1 VEFADGVVRDV
12 GPGDT
17 VCCRELMHPSQET
30 AAPLRAL
37 DFISD
42 GVMIVDLTGRI
53 IYADSSL
60 CRMLHIK
67 SPSILDQ
74 PADLGGRLQFQGGLT
89 FDQLATSVEKDG
101 QWAGEATCQS
111 EDRHAVMLDM
121 RVIPLSDS
129 GSQRLGTM
137 MVARDVTRER
147 SLEKQV
153 IQSQQMELV
162 ENLSIGIAHEFKN
175 LLTVIMAYA
184 SLLQDQMAGQPFQK
198 DITKILEAA
207 QTANELTSRLL
218 SVTRHSAPRME
229 AVDVHDVL
237 HDVVAMLHKTLPRN
251 IALYAPEKTPLP
263 KIHTDPVVLYR
274 ALLNLCLNARDAMPD
289 GGNLSIEV
297 DVVRVEKEDL
307 ERWPDRAPGAYIT
320 ISVTDT
326 GYGMT
331 PEIKQHIF
339 EPFFTTKKGGTGLG
353 LSVVQHTI
361 RAMGGWVTMYS
372 EPNLGACFRV
382 YIPAAGQE
390 ETAVPS
396 TEKEETPIPG
406 GHETILVVDDDPLA
420 LNITQRL
427 LHKAG
432 YTVWTA
438 SGGEEAI
445 NLYRQHAG
453 ELDIVLLDVVMPYV
467 NGEEVYHELVRI
479 NPRVL
484 ILVISG
490 FTPKTAERLL
500 KISGARFLSK
510 PFSRSRLCAEVRE
523 ILDTR
528 KK

>member
-1 VEFADGVVRDV
+1 
-12 GPGDT
+12 
-17 VCCRELMHPSQET
+17 MQPSQEK
-30 AAPLRAL
+30 ALPLRAL

-42 GVMIVDLTGRI
+42 GVMIADLPGKI
-53 IYADSSL
+53 IYADAAL
-60 CRMLHIK
+60 CRMLGIR
-67 SPSILDQ
+67 SLAAISQ
-74 PADLGGRLQFQGGLT
+74 PADLGGRIQFQGGVT
-89 FDQLATSVEKDG
+89 FEQIAATANREG
-101 QWAGEATCQS
+101 HWAGEATCQS
-111 EDRHAVMLDM
+111 EDRHAVMLDL
-121 RVIPLSDS
+121 RAIPLSDS
-129 GSQRLGTM
+129 GGQRLGTM
-137 MVARDVTRER
+137 VVARDVTRER

-198 DITKILEAA
+198 DIAKILEAA

-218 SVTRHSAPRME
+218 SVTRHTAPRME
-229 AVDVHDVL
+229 DVDAQNVL
-237 HDVVAMLHKTLPRN
+237 HDVVAMLQKTLPRN
-251 IALYAPEKTPLP
+251 VALYSPEKTALP
-263 KIHTDPVVLYR
+263 KIHTDPVILYR

-297 DVVRVEKEDL
+297 DLVRVEKEDL
-307 ERWPDRAPGAYIT
+307 ERWPDRSPGAYIT

-331 PEIKQHIF
+331 PDIKQRIF

-361 RAMGGWVTMYS
+361 RTMGGWVTVYS

-382 YIPAAGQE
+382 YIPVAKQE
-390 ETAVPS
+390 EAAVPIE
-396 TEKEETPIPG
+396 EKDETPIPG
-406 GHETILVVDDDPLA
+406 GTETILVVDDDPLA
-420 LNITQRL
+420 LSITERL
-427 LHKAG
+427 LHKSG

-453 ELDIVLLDVVMPYV
+453 DLDLVLLDVVMPYV

-479 NPRVL
+479 NPKVA

-500 KISGARFLSK
+500 KVSGARFLSK
-510 PFSRSRLCAEVRE
+510 PFSRSRLCGEVRD
-523 ILDTR
+523 ILDAR